1 LQFTA
6 LEEEFRHHRMK
17 QIETG
22 RLKMNLECQSS
33 TLLNKKKT
41 LDDFIKKI
49 LPFVDF
55 RLLAWLKENRVE
67 GVHGYLLEHVRI
79 DENVAFAYELSGM
92 QKLGML
98 LVEDDQVAAKVIEI
112 NKKIQG
118 KNVSIMPLNFVKTQV
133 LEKRSY
139 PKMENVYP
147 LINE

>member
-1 LQFTA
+1 
-6 LEEEFRHHRMK
+6 
-17 QIETG
+17 
-22 RLKMNLECQSS
+22 
-33 TLLNKKKT
+33 
-41 LDDFIKKI
+41 
-49 LPFVDF
+49 
-55 RLLAWLKENRVE
+55 
-67 GVHGYLLEHVRI
+67 
-79 DENVAFAYELSGM
+79 
-92 QKLGML
+92 ML